1 MKQFRYKL
9 NAVLK
14 LREFE
19 KKKVENQLGL
29 INQEIAKIISEIETH
44 HEGIQR
50 AHEQINQFEHTKKIS
65 MGMIKSFPEYL
76 SATTK
81 EVERLSLILSEKKN
95 IREDILKALGEISG
109 KVKILEE
116 DEKKKRK
123 DHYKKEQKK
132 VESNIEEMRIIL
144 RGA

>member
-1 MKQFRYKL
+1 
-9 NAVLK
+9 
-14 LREFE
+14 
-19 KKKVENQLGL
+19 
-29 INQEIAKIISEIETH
+29 
-44 HEGIQR
+44 
-50 AHEQINQFEHTKKIS
+50 

-81 EVERLSLILSEKKN
+81 EVERLSSILSEKKN